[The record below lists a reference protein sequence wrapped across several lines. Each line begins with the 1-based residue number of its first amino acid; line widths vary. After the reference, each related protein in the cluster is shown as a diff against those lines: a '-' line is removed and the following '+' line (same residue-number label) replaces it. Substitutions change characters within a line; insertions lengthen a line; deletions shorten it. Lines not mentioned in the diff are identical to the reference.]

1 MCACVYVCMC
11 VHVRARSKQVLQGV
25 SGVWTVLSETFACG
39 SCMNVV
45 ALVDELTRDDLL
57 VVIVVA

>member
-1 MCACVYVCMC
+1 M
-11 VHVRARSKQVLQGV
+11 HVRARSKQVLQGV

-39 SCMNVV
+39 SCMDVV
-45 ALVDELTRDDLL
+45 ALVDELPKDNDLL